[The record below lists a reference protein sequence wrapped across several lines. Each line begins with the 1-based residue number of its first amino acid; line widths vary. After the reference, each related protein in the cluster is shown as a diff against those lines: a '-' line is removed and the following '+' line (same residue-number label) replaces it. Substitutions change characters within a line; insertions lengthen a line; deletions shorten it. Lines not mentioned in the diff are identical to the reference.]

1 MQNIQDL
8 VGQGCNLVY
17 PVFQGII
24 DLTAAVI
31 PGVST
36 KDKVNGGKQSG
47 NSPSPVVIK
56 ENPGKSCCRHNWL
69 TGSLAMPGASR
80 SMIRLAG
87 LSGAFAVG
95 LGAYGAHVI
104 MKNDNISEDQKN
116 SYRTANLYHFIG
128 TFGLVASSLS
138 KYPIVTG
145 VLMATGTFLFCGS
158 CYYHGITGN
167 TKITGFA
174 PYGGTTLIL
183 AWLSLIL

>member
-8 VGQGCNLVY
+8 VSQGCSLVY
-17 PVFQGII
+17 PVFQGVI

-36 KDKVNGGKQSG
+36 KDKVNGGHPS
-47 NSPSPVVIK
+47 SSSPVVIK
-56 ENPGKSCCRHNWL
+56 ENPGKSCCRRNWM
-69 TGSLAMPGASR
+69 TGNLAMPGASR

-145 VLMATGTFLFCGS
+145 VLMATGTLLFCGT
-158 CYYHGITGN
+158 CYCHGITGN
-167 TKITGFA
+167 TKITGLA
-174 PYGGTTLIL
+174 PFGGTTLIL